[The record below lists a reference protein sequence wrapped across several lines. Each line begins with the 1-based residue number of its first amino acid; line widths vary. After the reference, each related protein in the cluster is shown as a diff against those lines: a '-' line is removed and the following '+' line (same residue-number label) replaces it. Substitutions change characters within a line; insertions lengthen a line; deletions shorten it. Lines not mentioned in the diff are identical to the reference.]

1 MKILTFIYL
10 LSVLIAFLSS
20 LRSFRLDFP
29 VHLRLFSG
37 LLGLTL
43 LVEITA
49 TILAWGLH
57 LSNSWV
63 YNSFTIIEFWVYGY
77 FFRSLL
83 PGRTMQRL
91 LLVFL
96 VIFPIFWFITVFHL
110 FGFTAWNSYVIIVG
124 SFFSVL
130 FCLLYYYRIL
140 TAHEITN
147 LRTLPEF
154 WIATGMLIFYMA
166 ALPYFG
172 SLNFLI
178 QHHMKVAQNLLIV
191 LMCLNTCM
199 YTFFTYGYLCRI
211 RYIKKS

>member
-1 MKILTFIYL
+1 MKILAFIYI
-10 LSVLIAFLSS
+10 LSILVAFLSS

-29 VHLRLFSG
+29 FHLRLFST
-37 LLGLTL
+37 LLGLAL
-43 LVEITA
+43 FVEITA
-49 TILAWGLH
+49 AVLGWIH
-57 LSNSWV
+57 RSNYWV
-63 YNSFTIIEFWVYGY
+63 YNSFTIIEFWMYGY

-83 PGRTMQRL
+83 PERTMQRL
-91 LLVFL
+91 ILVFL
-96 VIFPIFWFITVFHL
+96 VIFPIFWFITVFHF
-110 FGFTAWNSYVIIVG
+110 FGFTGWDSYVMIAG

-130 FCLLYYYRIL
+130 CCLLYYYRIL

-178 QHHMKVAQNLLIV
+178 QYHMKVAQNLLIV
-191 LMCLNTCM
+191 LMCLNICM
-199 YTFFTYGYLCRI
+199 YTFITYGYLCPI
-211 RYIKKS
+211 RNTKKS